1 MADHVLIEDQVVE
14 SRGSRIHYLTAG
26 TGPPLVLLHGGGEC
40 ALAWRWV
47 LPELARRFRVIAP
60 DFPGSGASDRPPAGY
75 SAAMLGKFVGGFLD
89 ALKIPRAAVAGHS
102 LGGLAA
108 MQFALQDPGRVSAL
122 ALVASAGL
130 GREIHPVLKSLC
142 SPGFGDWAT
151 AWAITPL
158 GQFQRI
164 GWRALGSF
172 SRLKRAPVGWFVD
185 QLWLGVYPQVLWD
198 QLFLSRVLIGP
209 DGQKAVLLDRLS
221 EISVPTLIVWGESDR
236 ILPVAHGRRAAGR
249 IPRSRLAIIPDCGHM
264 PHVER
269 PEAFLEAVLAFLEG
283 AASKASRP

>member
-1 MADHVLIEDQVVE
+1 MADQVLIQDRIVE
-14 SRGSRIHYLTAG
+14 FGGSRIHYLTAG
-26 TGPPLVLLHGGGEC
+26 SGPPLVLLHGGGEC
-40 ALAWRWV
+40 AHAWRWV

-60 DFPGSGASDRPPAGY
+60 DFPGSGGSDRPPAGY
-75 SAAMLGKFVGGFLD
+75 TLAMLGEFVGGFLN
-89 ALKIPRAAVAGHS
+89 ALEIRRAAVAGHS

-108 MQFALQDPGRVSAL
+108 MQFALTDPGRVSAL

-164 GWRALGSF
+164 LWRALGSF
-172 SRLKRAPVGWFVD
+172 SRLKRAPAGWLVD
-185 QLWLGVYPQVLWD
+185 QFWLGVDPRILWD
-198 QLFLSRVLIGP
+198 QLLLSRILIGP
-209 DGQKAVLLDRLS
+209 EGQKAVLLDRLP
-221 EISVPTLIVWGESDR
+221 EVSVPTLIVWGESDQ
-236 ILPVAHGRRAAGR
+236 ILPAAHGRRAAGR
-249 IPRSRLAIIPDCGHM
+249 IPHSRLATIPDCGHM

-269 PEAFLEAVLAFLEG
+269 PEEFLETVLAFLE
-283 AASKASRP
+283 SSR